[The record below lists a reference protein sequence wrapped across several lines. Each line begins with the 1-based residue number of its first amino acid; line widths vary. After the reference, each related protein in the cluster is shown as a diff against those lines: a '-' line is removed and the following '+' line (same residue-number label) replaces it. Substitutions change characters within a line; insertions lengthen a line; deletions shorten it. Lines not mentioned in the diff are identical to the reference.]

1 MTNGNYQ
8 TKQYE
13 NLILLQRKWKIVEK
27 ITFIID
33 LVLLIIYA
41 IFSTVFNFIN
51 FNSIAFFVLAVI
63 FSIIILAD
71 IVILFVSWYKLYC
84 LKILIA
90 NLKNEDK

>member
-27 ITFIID
+27 TTFIID

-41 IFSTVFNFIN
+41 IFSIVFSSIN

-63 FSIIILAD
+63 FSIIMLAD